1 MSKFWFLKLVSYS
14 FHGPDQHLNCS
25 AKPIPIKG
33 WLKIFLRYGKSNK
46 KILFSAHSIRDVKL
60 YLSLI
65 KFSTFDH
72 TLLTFRLSSYLF
84 AGINGIK
91 AKTMFHIPLIAS
103 IIPTFRN
110 IKNTNFDRYKFYS
123 SLKIKKNYFKK
134 SFFL

>member
-1 MSKFWFLKLVSYS
+1 ME
-14 FHGPDQHLNCS
+14 
-25 AKPIPIKG
+25 
-33 WLKIFLRYGKSNK
+33 KSNK

-84 AGINGIK
+84 ARINGIK

-110 IKNTNFDRYKFYS
+110 IKNTNFDIDTKFYS
-123 SLKIKKNYFKK
+123 SLKIKRIISRNLFIFIAAI
-134 SFFL
+134 SIRILNTLL